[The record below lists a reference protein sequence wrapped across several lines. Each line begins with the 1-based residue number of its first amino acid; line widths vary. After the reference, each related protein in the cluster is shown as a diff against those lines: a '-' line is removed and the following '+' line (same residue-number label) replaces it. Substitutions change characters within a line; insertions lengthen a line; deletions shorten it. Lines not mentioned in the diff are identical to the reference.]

1 MSIFSSIKGKFKKGG
16 DEDFSD
22 LRSSVLDEPPP
33 YPPSP
38 SAQRGFEAPP
48 PKFTRPVQDEFGAR
62 NRFEEPVSRFD
73 DSPDFGNTQ
82 SPPPFP
88 SRDPRFDS
96 RLGEPVESFPERK
109 EGNYEVI
116 DRLNFI
122 ENQLAA
128 IKSQTETINERLK
141 NLELKLGRR
150 Y

>member
-1 MSIFSSIKGKFKKGG
+1 MSIFSSIKGRFRKGG

-22 LRSSVLDEPPP
+22 LRSSVLDQPPP
-33 YPPSP
+33 IPSRNMEP
-38 SAQRGFEAPP
+38 PP
-48 PKFTRPVQDEFGAR
+48 PKFSRPVQDDFPSR
-62 NRFEEPVSRFD
+62 SRFDDPVSRFNEA
-73 DSPDFGNTQ
+73 SGYGETQ
-82 SPPPFP
+82 SPPQFP
-88 SRDPRFDS
+88 SRESRFDP
-96 RLGEPVESFPERK
+96 RLGEPVEPFPERK

>member
-1 MSIFSSIKGKFKKGG
+1 MSIFSSIKGRFRKSG

-22 LRSSVLDEPPP
+22 LRSSVLDQPPP
-33 YPPSP
+33 IPSRNMEP
-38 SAQRGFEAPP
+38 PP
-48 PKFTRPVQDEFGAR
+48 PKFSRSVQDDFGPR
-62 NRFEEPVSRFD
+62 NSRFEDPVSRFN
-73 DSPDFGNTQ
+73 DSPGFGDTQ

-88 SRDPRFDS
+88 SRESRFDP
-96 RLGEPVESFPERK
+96 RLGEPVEPFPERK

>member
-1 MSIFSSIKGKFKKGG
+1 MSIFGSIKNKFRRGG

-33 YPPSP
+33 MPM
-38 SAQRGFEAPP
+38 QRAEPP
-48 PKFTRPVQDEFGAR
+48 PPRFTRPVQEGFGREIDSPA
-62 NRFEEPVSRFD
+62 SRFD
-73 DSPDFGNTQ
+73 PSDFGTH

-88 SRDPRFDS
+88 SRESRFDP
-96 RLGEPVESFPERK
+96 RLGEPVEPFPEK
-109 EGNYEVI
+109 KQENYEII

-141 NLELKLGRR
+141 NMELKLGRR